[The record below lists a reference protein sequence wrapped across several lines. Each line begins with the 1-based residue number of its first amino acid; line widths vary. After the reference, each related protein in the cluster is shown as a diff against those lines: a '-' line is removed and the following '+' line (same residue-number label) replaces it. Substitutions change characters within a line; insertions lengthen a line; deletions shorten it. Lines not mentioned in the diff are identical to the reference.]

1 MMKMNA
7 SVKFHINMK
16 RWINTLLGD
25 VMRPLITEDFASRL
39 KKDDLDDGNKTCQ
52 RFCEKFIRQYN
63 DQEKYNGSVFSI
75 SGYDQDAS
83 TFTKIPAKSWTLVK
97 QKIKDLSAEYEKG
110 HVQSKESGYHGNFED
125 LESVKSCPH
134 LIYFHQ
140 MLEESGKG
148 DILRDALLA
157 QLPDGVFNESADPRS
172 KKKKRG
178 RGTGRGGGGGSGD
191 DRGGNSRGRGGEN
204 VAFASIANKN
214 NALQLKTM
222 METQSHLTDRLDAA
236 KKGRRDAMKKLADH
250 CPGGKKEAKSRFD
263 QFQERKKQ
271 RLEKPNQE
279 ADSDSSDEDDD
290 PQESQTSTCNE
301 IFRFKKREKDMK
313 VNIKEVN
320 ANMAPTR
327 KN

>member
-1 MMKMNA
+1 MASKNKKEICEVIAEKHISFLEKMAAGKEHEFLNDEMNA
-7 SVKFHINMK
+7 SVKFYINMK

-191 DRGGNSRGRGGEN
+191 GRGGNSKGRGGEN

-236 KKGRRDAMKKLADH
+236 KKGKRDAMKKFADH
-250 CPGGKKEAKSRFD
+250 CPGGKKEAKSRF
-263 QFQERKKQ
+263 
-271 RLEKPNQE
+271 
-279 ADSDSSDEDDD
+279 
-290 PQESQTSTCNE
+290 
-301 IFRFKKREKDMK
+301 
-313 VNIKEVN
+313 EVR
-320 ANMAPTR
+320 PV
-327 KN
+327 

>member
-134 LIYFHQ
+134 FIYFHQ

-157 QLPDGVFNESADPRS
+157 QLPDGVFNESAYRRS
-172 KKKKRG
+172 
-178 RGTGRGGGGGSGD
+178 S
-191 DRGGNSRGRGGEN
+191 
-204 VAFASIANKN
+204 F
-214 NALQLKTM
+214 
-222 METQSHLTDRLDAA
+222 
-236 KKGRRDAMKKLADH
+236 
-250 CPGGKKEAKSRFD
+250 
-263 QFQERKKQ
+263 
-271 RLEKPNQE
+271 
-279 ADSDSSDEDDD
+279 
-290 PQESQTSTCNE
+290 
-301 IFRFKKREKDMK
+301 
-313 VNIKEVN
+313 
-320 ANMAPTR
+320 
-327 KN
+327 